1 MFDFLADKYKEFT
14 IPEGKLLV
22 STKGTDVVATGQ
34 IDNLE
39 RLSPCTHE
47 EADTRILLHAAHA
60 GTTESKIM
68 IKTVDTDVVVLGV
81 TMFESLNLTE
91 LWVEFG
97 TGKHHRYIPI
107 HKIVDTIGFN
117 TAAAM
122 LAFHAFTGCDQV
134 SAFLNKGKRTAWN
147 VLQCAP
153 GAIDAFKRLSSI
165 PSEDTIVDCMP
176 VLERFV
182 VLLYDRSSECETTN
196 EARLDLFTTKSRS
209 LDNIPPTSAALI
221 QHTRRTVYQAGFCW
235 GQSLT
240 PSPVLPSPGDFE
252 LVKADSQDPSLGTVL
267 VDTTSGF

>member
-1 MFDFLADKYKEFT
+1 M
-14 IPEGKLLV
+14 
-22 STKGTDVVATGQ
+22 
-34 IDNLE
+34 
-39 RLSPCTHE
+39 
-47 EADTRILLHAAHA
+47 
-60 GTTESKIM
+60 
-68 IKTVDTDVVVLGV
+68 
-81 TMFESLNLTE
+81 LT
-91 LWVEFG
+91 
-97 TGKHHRYIPI
+97 
-107 HKIVDTIGFN
+107 FN
-117 TAAAM
+117 
-122 LAFHAFTGCDQV
+122 AFTGCDQV

-240 PSPVLPSPGDFE
+240 PSPVLPSPADFGWVKEDSQTPHWEPFWSTRLPASKACLE
-252 LVKADSQDPSLGTVL
+252 LLKCGCKRDKGCRGRCKCVKANLPCTALCSC
-267 VDTTSGF
+267 SGMCERIN